1 MWFDYHNKFTKI
13 DQNQENRK
21 INCFLKLLRNN
32 GQYIINISTSSM
44 CYDLFVKTSMHIG
57 MILYHLIMKYGQNT
71 KVKTEYM
78 YYVGI
83 QNI

>member
-1 MWFDYHNKFTKI
+1 MIWLS
-13 DQNQENRK
+13 QEISKNRPK
-21 INCFLKLLRNN
+21 SYKYKNELFIKLLRNN
-32 GQYIINISTSSM
+32 GQYIISISTSSM